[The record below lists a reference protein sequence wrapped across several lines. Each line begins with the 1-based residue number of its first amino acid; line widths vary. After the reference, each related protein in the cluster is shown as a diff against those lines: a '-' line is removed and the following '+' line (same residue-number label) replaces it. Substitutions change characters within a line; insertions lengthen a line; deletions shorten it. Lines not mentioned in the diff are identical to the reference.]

1 MKKKKSYRIKKRDN
15 YVKESRDE
23 KVKSI
28 APFTSFIRDSSSE
41 EARFKRIGIIYGIL
55 FGILMFIGTYF
66 LKESLV
72 FSFSFSLIF
81 IIVYFAFFYFKR
93 IFKLASKVEK
103 MESSFPDFL
112 QLVAGNL
119 RAGITVDKAI
129 LLSARREFA
138 PLDGEIARV
147 GKDVTTGR
155 SMEESLEAMARR
167 IGSEKISKIV
177 SLINSGLRSGGD
189 LAILLERTA
198 SNMRERQF
206 VEKRAASNVLM
217 YEIFIFVAVAIGA
230 PALFALSTIL
240 VETMINML
248 SNTPSLENT
257 VSNLNVPFT
266 FSSVDISLNF
276 IIYYSLVFITFIG
289 ITSSLVIGL
298 VSKGNEKAGI
308 RYLPIIIILG
318 FIVFFAVRLAL
329 SGFVSKI

>member
-119 RAGITVDKAI
+119 RAGSI
-129 LLSARREFA
+129 
-138 PLDGEIARV
+138 
-147 GKDVTTGR
+147 
-155 SMEESLEAMARR
+155 
-167 IGSEKISKIV
+167 
-177 SLINSGLRSGGD
+177 
-189 LAILLERTA
+189 
-198 SNMRERQF
+198 
-206 VEKRAASNVLM
+206 
-217 YEIFIFVAVAIGA
+217 
-230 PALFALSTIL
+230 ALSTVIPALKFPATNCKKSGKELSIFSTLEANLKIL
-240 VETMINML
+240 L
-248 SNTPSLENT
+248 
-257 VSNLNVPFT
+257 
-266 FSSVDISLNF
+266 
-276 IIYYSLVFITFIG
+276 
-289 ITSSLVIGL
+289 
-298 VSKGNEKAGI
+298 K
-308 RYLPIIIILG
+308 
-318 FIVFFAVRLAL
+318 
-329 SGFVSKI
+329 